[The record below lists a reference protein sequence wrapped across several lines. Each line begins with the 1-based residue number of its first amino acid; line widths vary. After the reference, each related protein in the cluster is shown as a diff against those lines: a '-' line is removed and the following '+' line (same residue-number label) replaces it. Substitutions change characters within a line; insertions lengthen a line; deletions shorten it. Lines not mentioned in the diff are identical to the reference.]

1 MHENLE
7 DMSAKYI
14 ENQMSFL
21 EYWPLIGCYK
31 PWITYLT
38 CKIRGFFYE
47 YYNSIIVLVAMPAY
61 QKSDI
66 LVNLV
71 EIILIPEVHQEI

>member
-1 MHENLE
+1 
-7 DMSAKYI
+7 
-14 ENQMSFL
+14 
-21 EYWPLIGCYK
+21 
-31 PWITYLT
+31 
-38 CKIRGFFYE
+38 
-47 YYNSIIVLVAMPAY
+47 MPAY